1 VIAAIAIC
9 KSQFLRSP
17 AMGRALACGIAST
30 HMNPMP
36 VTTLMSWLGLALSLL
51 LIAAICLN
59 I

>member
-1 VIAAIAIC
+1 
-9 KSQFLRSP
+9 
-17 AMGRALACGIAST
+17 MGRALACGIAST

-36 VTTLMSWLGLALSLL
+36 VTTLMSWLGLALSFL